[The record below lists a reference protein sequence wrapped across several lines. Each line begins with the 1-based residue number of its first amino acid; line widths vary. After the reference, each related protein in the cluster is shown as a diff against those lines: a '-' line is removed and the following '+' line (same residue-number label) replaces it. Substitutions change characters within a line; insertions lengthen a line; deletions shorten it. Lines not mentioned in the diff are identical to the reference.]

1 MIKILYVLF
10 FVLFLNCPA
19 IYTQSSNNVVAE
31 VGNEKITAKDF
42 KIRFELSPYIPNNR
56 NIDSDSIKY
65 DFIYS
70 AIHYLV

>member
-31 VGNEKITAKDF
+31 VGNEKITAMDF

-56 NIDSDSIKY
+56 I
-65 DFIYS
+65 
-70 AIHYLV
+70 